1 MKRFS
6 KIAILAA
13 AFALSVPATAFAG
26 QWQQDTTG
34 WWWQE
39 DDGSYAQNTWKWLDG
54 NEDGL
59 SDCYYFDANG
69 YMAHSTVVD
78 GYQVDEN
85 GRWIQDGQVQY
96 AQAAPQE
103 ESDAMKTLRAAMEK
117 NQGLTSMDT
126 DYFMN
131 MQMAMEGFSMDMN
144 MDGNM
149 KIKNATSDDMQF
161 IMTMNLSLLGES
173 MQTSYFYTD
182 GYCYYDMDGEKYKIP
197 MDMATAMQNADM
209 AGIVDN
215 DTLAYIQD
223 ASVVANADGTTT
235 IYYTANGAELNKMLD
250 SVLGSMGT
258 DYTSLGSQIRFDTY
272 KGEMTLDANGNVI
285 QEKGLMDMTMDYE
298 GTAMTFHMY
307 IECDVKNPGQ
317 PVDFAIPSTDGYQDF
332 STLLQQ

>member
-1 MKRFS
+1 
-6 KIAILAA
+6 
-13 AFALSVPATAFAG
+13 
-26 QWQQDTTG
+26 
-34 WWWQE
+34 
-39 DDGSYAQNTWKWLDG
+39 
-54 NEDGL
+54 
-59 SDCYYFDANG
+59 
-69 YMAHSTVVD
+69 
-78 GYQVDEN
+78 
-85 GRWIQDGQVQY
+85 
-96 AQAAPQE
+96 
-103 ESDAMKTLRAAMEK
+103 MKTLRAAMEK

-272 KGEMTLDANGNVI
+272 KGEMTLDANGNAI